1 MEKVYEELDE
11 VKAAN
16 EKLRADFRAKTEL
29 LENLKKVQNK
39 QLIEIQEERS
49 VIEKQGFESEEKA
62 REISELK
69 RTNEDLQR
77 CLREKDSVLKRLN
90 EVNDK
95 LRADGEEKNRGF
107 EEERRKLVLA
117 LDEASEKNIDLERKS
132 NAYRAEIEGLKGSLA
147 AAEKKKTEAEK
158 TVRALKEA
166 RGRDDVA
173 VKLEEEKAQ
182 VEEKLK
188 WKKEQFKHLEEAY
201 EKLNNTFESRKK
213 EWEEERS
220 TILDEI
226 YSLQTKV
233 DSQIRISED
242 LEKKLQMCNSVLTQ
256 EETRRKHLEI
266 QVSELKAKYEDA
278 FAECRDARTQLD
290 ELVGKRDEEVA
301 ELRHSLSTKEAYFK
315 EMKYENGKLEQEN
328 RELLASLREL
338 QEATI
343 QGSGS
348 SALSKL
354 KNKLRNLENVHKNCS
369 ANLRSRE
376 SEWRS
381 QLEKMA
387 EEMSDYKSQ
396 LGSKEAAVN
405 ELELELEN
413 FHSSAD
419 IMRLQYEEISV
430 MFLVLSRTVSEAQ
443 SRLVNVTDE
452 QTKDERSKE
461 KRCSILIEE
470 LEQKSVALAKA
481 REETEAERERV
492 ACLLKRVET
501 LDHFEEQN
509 LQMQKEVERYRQT
522 VEESS
527 KLQTQMKEKLKE
539 AEIDFE
545 EKLLQVCDALDN
557 TNSDLVAEREKV
569 MNLTRQ
575 IESFGVIK
583 EKNLVMEKELQ
594 KHKEML
600 EESEKRR
607 MVLEELESDSKE
619 NIRELCSKVDTAYAK
634 LAEEVEKNVSLI
646 RKTESIDQNEEQRH
660 RELESYKERL
670 EKVTKSQTLLQEKV
684 VEVESHSKRKL
695 AEVSEALEAANCE
708 LSDKTSEAY
717 QLEFQLWVWK
727 SIAKRLKVEL
737 EQNQNLRKRVEA
749 SLLEQV
755 TLGDAMRQERNEL
768 VDKLKAAAMSDSEKE
783 ILIKIMREND
793 KNLEEVQREVELSQQ
808 ESLTRELEGAL
819 FAHITAERVLQN
831 ERDEL
836 ESSLKSVSLLL
847 EEKQNEAIMVYKA
860 WEKLAADKII
870 TEVETEAKKLMIIEL
885 EEDISSISQ
894 KLERSDEYV
903 SCFRVELE
911 SKQGELKEVTT
922 QMQEKLRTSEA
933 DKTELVKQVTSLSS
947 ERQDLLCFISELEN
961 GMSKQCDEDTKLM
974 KALEKTV
981 QHYDGFGK
989 ENNNVGS
996 PRLVMKHEDVAS
1008 LVVSHMS
1015 TMGEVTVGSQCHTL
1029 LDMRDFTGARSLV
1042 KMNKQLG
1049 KDWQKLDQVEA
1060 ICDVIIAAE
1069 NRLPNGF
1076 MDYYGMLRATRF
1088 GPVVL
1093 DDFRRLMKLLD
1104 WRCNGLPSSQEAAQ
1118 YAYQAWSMLS
1128 KPVMKA
1134 RYDLDISSP
1143 MVRGNNH
1150 VGVAQLGFPEGSS
1163 FVLKEQSP
1171 NQDIGRGNDNEIFSL
1186 ISLLLQGFWSLYLY
1200 TTSLHCFYR
1209 SLLSLGVAMVLLQQ
1223 LEQGMRPLS
1232 QRYNATA
1239 YSATIGRNFFTNGA
1253 SSSNLFTSRGYSAN
1267 AKPKSKT
1274 ESKEMAAKK
1283 HSDAERRRRLRINY
1297 QFEAL
1302 RTILPNLIKQDK
1314 ASVLGE
1320 TVRYFKELKKLVNE
1334 IPTTPSLEDSLRLGQ
1349 CKNRDFARVVF
1360 NCSDREGL
1368 MSEVAESMKAADA
1381 KAVRAE
1387 MMTVGGRTKCVLFVQ
1402 GVNGNEGLV
1411 KLKKALKPVV
1421 NRKLEAENNNNAG
1434 SLLPQQQ

>member
-16 EKLRADFRAKTEL
+16 EKLRGDFRTKTEL
-29 LENLKKVQNK
+29 LDNLKKVQNK
-39 QLIEIQEERS
+39 QLIEIQEARS

-90 EVNDK
+90 EANDK
-95 LRADGEEKNRGF
+95 LRVDGEEKHRGF
-107 EEERRKLVLA
+107 EEERRKLVSA
-117 LDEASEKNIDLERKS
+117 LDEAGEKNIDLEQKS
-132 NAYRAEIEGLKGSLA
+132 NVYRAEIEGLKGTLA
-147 AAEKKKTEAEK
+147 VAEKKKIEAEK

-173 VKLEEEKAQ
+173 VKIEEEKAQ

-201 EKLNNTFESRKK
+201 EKLNNTFKSRKK

-226 YSLQTKV
+226 YSLQTKL

-242 LEKKLQMCNSVLTQ
+242 LEKKLQMCNSVVTQ
-256 EETRRKHLEI
+256 EETRRKHLEV

-315 EMKYENGKLEQEN
+315 EMKYENGKLELEN

-354 KNKLRNLENVHKNCS
+354 KSKFRNLENAHKNCL
-369 ANLRSRE
+369 ANLRSKE

-387 EEMSDYKSQ
+387 EEMNDYKSQ

-419 IMRLQYEEISV
+419 KMRLQYEEISV

-470 LEQKSVALAKA
+470 LEQKSVALARA
-481 REETEAERERV
+481 HEETEAERERV

-501 LDHFEEQN
+501 LDHFEEEN
-509 LQMQKEVERYRQT
+509 LHMQKEVERYKQT

-527 KLQTQMKEKLKE
+527 KFQAQMKEKLKE

-569 MNLTRQ
+569 VGLTRQ

-607 MVLEELESDSKE
+607 MVLEELERDSKE

-646 RKTESIDQNEEQRH
+646 RKIESIDQNEEQRQ

-670 EKVTKSQTLLQEKV
+670 EKATKSQILLQEKV
-684 VEVESHSKRKL
+684 VEVEIHSKRKL

-737 EQNQNLRKRVEA
+737 EQDQNLRKRVEA

-755 TLGDAMRQERNEL
+755 TLGDAMMQERNEL
-768 VDKLKAAAMSDSEKE
+768 VNKLKAAAMSDSEKE
-783 ILIKIMREND
+783 ILIKIMREKD

-808 ESLTRELEGAL
+808 ESLTRELEGAV

-836 ESSLKSVSLLL
+836 ETSLKSVSLLL
-847 EEKQNEAIMVYKA
+847 EQKQNEATMVYKA
-860 WEKLAADKII
+860 WEKLAADTIL

-885 EEDISSISQ
+885 DEDISSISQ

-903 SCFRVELE
+903 SCFRAEVE

-922 QMQEKLRTSEA
+922 QLQERLRTLEA
-933 DKTELVKQVTSLSS
+933 GKTELEKQVASLSS
-947 ERQDLLCFISELEN
+947 ERQELLCFISELEN

-974 KALEKTV
+974 KALDKTA
-981 QHYDGFGK
+981 QRCDGFGK
-989 ENNNVGS
+989 ENNSIGS
-996 PRLVMKHEDVAS
+996 PRLVMKHEDVA
-1008 LVVSHMS
+1008 V
-1015 TMGEVTVGSQCHTL
+1015 E
-1029 LDMRDFTGARSLV
+1029 DRSPFR
-1042 KMNKQLG
+1042 QL
-1049 KDWQKLDQVEA
+1049 
-1060 ICDVIIAAE
+1060 
-1069 NRLPNGF
+1069 
-1076 MDYYGMLRATRF
+1076 
-1088 GPVVL
+1088 
-1093 DDFRRLMKLLD
+1093 
-1104 WRCNGLPSSQEAAQ
+1104 
-1118 YAYQAWSMLS
+1118 
-1128 KPVMKA
+1128 
-1134 RYDLDISSP
+1134 
-1143 MVRGNNH
+1143 NH
-1150 VGVAQLGFPEGSS
+1150 
-1163 FVLKEQSP
+1163 
-1171 NQDIGRGNDNEIFSL
+1171 
-1186 ISLLLQGFWSLYLY
+1186 
-1200 TTSLHCFYR
+1200 
-1209 SLLSLGVAMVLLQQ
+1209 
-1223 LEQGMRPLS
+1223 
-1232 QRYNATA
+1232 
-1239 YSATIGRNFFTNGA
+1239 
-1253 SSSNLFTSRGYSAN
+1253 
-1267 AKPKSKT
+1267 
-1274 ESKEMAAKK
+1274 
-1283 HSDAERRRRLRINY
+1283 
-1297 QFEAL
+1297 
-1302 RTILPNLIKQDK
+1302 
-1314 ASVLGE
+1314 
-1320 TVRYFKELKKLVNE
+1320 
-1334 IPTTPSLEDSLRLGQ
+1334 
-1349 CKNRDFARVVF
+1349 
-1360 NCSDREGL
+1360 
-1368 MSEVAESMKAADA
+1368 
-1381 KAVRAE
+1381 
-1387 MMTVGGRTKCVLFVQ
+1387 
-1402 GVNGNEGLV
+1402 
-1411 KLKKALKPVV
+1411 
-1421 NRKLEAENNNNAG
+1421 
-1434 SLLPQQQ
+1434 

>member
-16 EKLRADFRAKTEL
+16 EKLRGDFRAKTEL

-39 QLIEIQEERS
+39 QLIEIQEARS

-95 LRADGEEKNRGF
+95 LRVDGEEKNSGF

-117 LDEASEKNIDLERKS
+117 LDEAGEKNIDLEKKS
-132 NAYRAEIEGLKGSLA
+132 NVYRAEIEGLKGSLA
-147 AAEKKKTEAEK
+147 VAEKKRIEAEK
-158 TVRALKEA
+158 TVRDLKEA

-173 VKLEEEKAQ
+173 VKLEEEEKAK

-266 QVSELKAKYEDA
+266 EVSELKAKYEDA
-278 FAECRDARTQLD
+278 FAECRDARTELD

-354 KNKLRNLENVHKNCS
+354 KSKFRNLENVHKNCS

-387 EEMSDYKSQ
+387 EEMNDYKSQ
-396 LGSKEAAVN
+396 LRSKEAAVN

-419 IMRLQYEEISV
+419 KMRLQYEEISV

-452 QTKDERSKE
+452 QTKHERSKE

-619 NIRELCSKVDTAYAK
+619 NIRELYSKVDTAYAK

-646 RKTESIDQNEEQRH
+646 RKIESIDQNEEQRH

-670 EKVTKSQTLLQEKV
+670 EKATKSQTLLQEKV

-768 VDKLKAAAMSDSEKE
+768 VHKLKAAARSDSEKE
-783 ILIKIMREND
+783 ILIKIMREKD

-808 ESLTRELEGAL
+808 ESLTRELEGAV

-847 EEKQNEAIMVYKA
+847 EVKQNEAIMVYKA

-933 DKTELVKQVTSLSS
+933 DKTELVKQVTTLSS
-947 ERQDLLCFISELEN
+947 ERRDLLCFISELEN

-996 PRLVMKHEDVAS
+996 PRLVMKHEDS

-1015 TMGEVTVGSQCHTL
+1015 TMGEVTVGSQCHKL
-1029 LDMRDFTGARSLV
+1029 LDMRDFTGARHLV

-1049 KDWQKLDQVEA
+1049 KDWPKLDQVEA

-1088 GPVVL
+1088 EPVVL

-1163 FVLKEQSP
+1163 F
-1171 NQDIGRGNDNEIFSL
+1171 
-1186 ISLLLQGFWSLYLY
+1186 
-1200 TTSLHCFYR
+1200 
-1209 SLLSLGVAMVLLQQ
+1209 
-1223 LEQGMRPLS
+1223 
-1232 QRYNATA
+1232 
-1239 YSATIGRNFFTNGA
+1239 FFIYD
-1253 SSSNLFTSRGYSAN
+1253 F
-1267 AKPKSKT
+1267 KPS
-1274 ESKEMAAKK
+1274 
-1283 HSDAERRRRLRINY
+1283 
-1297 QFEAL
+1297 FFF
-1302 RTILPNLIKQDK
+1302 PVIKQ
-1314 ASVLGE
+1314 
-1320 TVRYFKELKKLVNE
+1320 
-1334 IPTTPSLEDSLRLGQ
+1334 RL
-1349 CKNRDFARVVF
+1349 
-1360 NCSDREGL
+1360 
-1368 MSEVAESMKAADA
+1368 
-1381 KAVRAE
+1381 
-1387 MMTVGGRTKCVLFVQ
+1387 
-1402 GVNGNEGLV
+1402 
-1411 KLKKALKPVV
+1411 
-1421 NRKLEAENNNNAG
+1421 
-1434 SLLPQQQ
+1434 

>member
-16 EKLRADFRAKTEL
+16 EKLRAKTEL

-39 QLIEIQEERS
+39 QLIEIQEARS

-69 RTNEDLQR
+69 GTNDDLQR

-90 EVNDK
+90 EANDK
-95 LRADGEEKNRGF
+95 LRADGEEKHRGF
-107 EEERRKLVLA
+107 EDERRKLVLA
-117 LDEASEKNIDLERKS
+117 LDEAGEKNIDLEQKS
-132 NAYRAEIEGLKGSLA
+132 NVYRAEIEGLKGTLA
-147 AAEKKKTEAEK
+147 VAEKKKIEAEK

-173 VKLEEEKAQ
+173 VKLEEEKTQ

-201 EKLNNTFESRKK
+201 EKLNNTFKSRKK

-226 YSLQTKV
+226 YSLQTKL

-256 EETRRKHLEI
+256 EETRRKHLEV
-266 QVSELKAKYEDA
+266 QVSELKSRYEDA
-278 FAECRDARTQLD
+278 FAGCRDARTQLD

-315 EMKYENGKLEQEN
+315 EMKYENGKLELEN

-354 KNKLRNLENVHKNCS
+354 KSKFRNLENTHKNCS
-369 ANLRSRE
+369 ANLRSKE

-381 QLEKMA
+381 QLEKVA
-387 EEMSDYKSQ
+387 EEMNDYKSQ

-419 IMRLQYEEISV
+419 KMRLQYEEISV

-470 LEQKSVALAKA
+470 LEQKSVALARA
-481 REETEAERERV
+481 HEETEAERERV

-501 LDHFEEQN
+501 LDHFEEEN
-509 LQMQKEVERYRQT
+509 LHMQKEVERYKQT

-527 KLQTQMKEKLKE
+527 KFQAQMKEKLKE

-569 MNLTRQ
+569 VGLTRQ

-607 MVLEELESDSKE
+607 VVLEELERDSKE

-646 RKTESIDQNEEQRH
+646 RKIESIDQNEEQRQ

-670 EKVTKSQTLLQEKV
+670 EKATKSQILLQEKV
-684 VEVESHSKRKL
+684 VEVERHSKRKL

-737 EQNQNLRKRVEA
+737 EQDQNLRKRVEA

-755 TLGDAMRQERNEL
+755 TLGDAMMQERNEL
-768 VDKLKAAAMSDSEKE
+768 VNKLKAAAMSDSEKE
-783 ILIKIMREND
+783 ILIKIMREKD

-808 ESLTRELEGAL
+808 ESLTRELEGAV
-819 FAHITAERVLQN
+819 FAHITVERVLQN

-836 ESSLKSVSLLL
+836 ETSLKSVSLLL
-847 EEKQNEAIMVYKA
+847 EQKQNEATMVYKA
-860 WEKLAADKII
+860 WEKLAADKIL

-885 EEDISSISQ
+885 DEDISSISQ

-903 SCFRVELE
+903 SCFRAEVE

-922 QMQEKLRTSEA
+922 QLQERLRTLEA
-933 DKTELVKQVTSLSS
+933 DKTELDKQVASLSS
-947 ERQDLLCFISELEN
+947 ERQELLCFISELEN

-974 KALEKTV
+974 KALDKTA
-981 QHYDGFGK
+981 QRCDGFGK
-989 ENNNVGS
+989 ENNSIGS
-996 PRLVMKHEDVAS
+996 PRLVMKHEDVAVEDS
-1008 LVVSHMS
+1008 ETTEEGHNARK
-1015 TMGEVTVGSQCHTL
+1015 VTVGSQCHKL
-1029 LDMRDFTGARSLV
+1029 LGMRDFTSARHLV

-1143 MVRGNNH
+1143 MVGM
-1150 VGVAQLGFPEGSS
+1150 VQLGFPEGSS
-1163 FVLKEQSP
+1163 FVPKEQNP
-1171 NQDIGRGNDNEIFSL
+1171 NQDIGRGNDNKIFSL
-1186 ISLLLQGFWSLYLY
+1186 ISLLLLQGFWSLYLY
-1200 TTSLHCFYR
+1200 TTTKHSPPFVFYR
-1209 SLLSLGVAMVLLQQ
+1209 SLLSLGVAMVLLQH

-1232 QRYNATA
+1232 QRYNATT
-1239 YSATIGRNFFTNGA
+1239 YSTTMGRNFFSSGT
-1253 SSSNLFTSRGYSAN
+1253 SSSNLFSSRGYSAN

-1274 ESKEMAAKK
+1274 ESKEVAAKK

-1360 NCSDREGL
+1360 SCSDREGL

-1421 NRKLEAENNNNAG
+1421 NRKPEATNNNNG
-1434 SLLPQQQ
+1434 VSLMLPQQQ